1 MNLFYEL
8 ISDNAGRKIRRERKS
23 WGMSRRRL
31 AKLSGTDK
39 ETIEY
44 IENGYVCMLDANLL
58 RRISEALDVSM
69 FDFFKKQL
77 TFEEM
82 LQII

>member
-1 MNLFYEL
+1 MFYDL
-8 ISDNAGRKIRRERKS
+8 ISDNAGKQIRRERKA

-31 AKLSGTDK
+31 AKLTGTDK

-44 IENGYVCMLDANLL
+44 IENGYVCMLDSNLL
-58 RRISEALDVSM
+58 RRIAEVLDVSM
-69 FDFFKKQL
+69 FDFFRKKL

-82 LQII
+82 LAIV

>member
-1 MNLFYEL
+1 MSLFYDL
-8 ISDNAGRKIRRERKS
+8 ISNGAGRKLKGERKA

-31 AKLSGTDK
+31 AKLTGTDK

-44 IENGYVCMLDANLL
+44 IENGYVCMLDSNLL
-58 RRISEALDVSM
+58 RRIAEVLDVSM
-69 FDFFKKQL
+69 FDFFRKKL

-82 LQII
+82 LAIV

>member
-8 ISDNAGRKIRRERKS
+8 ISDKAGKKIKRERKA

-31 AKLSGTDK
+31 AKLTGTDK

-44 IENGYVCMLDANLL
+44 IENGYVCMLDSNLL
-58 RRISEALDVSM
+58 RRISETLDVNM
-69 FDFFKKQL
+69 FDFFKRKL
-77 TFEEM
+77 AFEEM
-82 LQII
+82 LAIV